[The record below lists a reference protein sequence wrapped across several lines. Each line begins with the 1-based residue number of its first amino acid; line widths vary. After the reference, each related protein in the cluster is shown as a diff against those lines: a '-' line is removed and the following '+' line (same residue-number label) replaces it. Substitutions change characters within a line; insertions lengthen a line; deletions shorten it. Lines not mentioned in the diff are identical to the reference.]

1 MARTAA
7 TIPAGMRVTDHIS
20 LGVLSAQ
27 FPRELV
33 DRVLVATEAVNA
45 RERALPA
52 HVMVYYVLALALY
65 ADVATQEVLRCVVEG
80 ARWLGE
86 PADAPRPTQSAI
98 SQARLR
104 LGAAPLEAWYRA
116 VVAPVATAGTPGAWS
131 RGWRVMSLDGTTL
144 DVGDTA
150 ANAGAFGRPASARGV
165 NATGA
170 FPQLRL
176 VGLLENGTHV
186 ITAAQRGAYGTHE
199 RVLAVDVVAGLTGE
213 MLCLADRG
221 FLSFD
226 LWRTAAA
233 TGATLLWRAPATGTL
248 PVLERYPD
256 GSYRS
261 ERRWNA
267 GCTSADRRPQAV
279 RVLEYTLEGAPRP
292 VTRYRLVTSILE
304 PARAPAAELAALDHE
319 RWEIETAFDELKTHL
334 RGAQR
339 VLRSKTPDLVDQEA
353 WGFLLTHYALRARMH
368 EAALGA
374 LPKARDP
381 DTVSFT
387 HTLRVVRRTLPHV
400 AALPPSGPA
409 APPAR
414 AAAGRRGDPAGRRQ
428 LEPRPR
434 RAPRREAQDEEF
446 PVTPTPR
453 PTHHA
458 SRRDPA
464 YHRAPPS
471 PEALVTT
478 TITLTGQYCY

>member
-7 TIPAGMRVTDHIS
+7 TIPAGMRLTDHIS
-20 LGVLSAQ
+20 LGVLTAQ

-33 DRVLVATEAVNA
+33 DQVLFETEAVNA

-65 ADVATQEVLRCVVEG
+65 ADVSTQEVLRCVVEG

-86 PADAPRPTQSAI
+86 PSDAALPTKSAI
-98 SQARLR
+98 SQARIR
-104 LGAAPLEAWYRA
+104 LGAAPLEALYRA
-116 VVAPVATAGTPGAWS
+116 VVGPVAQEGTPGAWY
-131 RGWRVMSLDGTTL
+131 RGWRVMSLEGTTL

-150 ANAGAFGRPASARGV
+150 ANTAAFGRPASARGV

-170 FPQLRL
+170 FPQIRL
-176 VGLLENGTHV
+176 VGLLENGTHA
-186 ITAAQRGAYGTHE
+186 ITAAQFGACGTHE
-199 RVLAVDVVAGLTGE
+199 RALAVEVLGGLTGE

-226 LWRTAAA
+226 LWHMALV
-233 TGATLLWRAPATGTL
+233 TGAALVWRAPATVTL
-248 PVLERYPD
+248 PALERYAD

-261 ERRWNA
+261 ELRWNPQCA
-267 GCTSADRRPQAV
+267 TPDRRPHAV
-279 RVLEYTLEGAPRP
+279 RVIEYTLDGTPSP

-304 PARAPAAELAALDHE
+304 PARAPAAELAALYHE

-339 VLRSKTPDLVDQEA
+339 VLRSKTPDLVRQEA
-353 WGFLLTHYALRARMH
+353 WGFLLTHYALRALMH

-381 DTVSFT
+381 DTESFT

-409 APPAR
+409 APPPR
-414 AAAGRRGDPAGRRQ
+414 ATTGARGDPSPRRQ
-428 LEPRPR
+428 RQSRPR
-434 RAPRREAQDEEF
+434 RPAQREAQDEEF
-446 PVTPTPR
+446 PVATAPVPTDHPSSHRPSRHPPPPPR
-453 PTHHA
+453 KYW
-458 SRRDPA
+458 SRRAAD
-464 YHRAPPS
+464 
-471 PEALVTT
+471 
-478 TITLTGQYCY
+478 